1 MNFMRT
7 KKLTIFWPA
16 AALLLAA
23 NSALADIRTISQ
35 HGKVYVPINNIIPY
49 YGMEL
54 SKTSK
59 GLLQLKNKWHTLEF
73 ETNSRRCW
81 INGTLVWLNN
91 PVRKI
96 GWQWALENP
105 DFQKTVEPSVRP
117 YAFLKNAGSRIV
129 VLDPGHGGSDKGATS
144 PRKIYEKLLT
154 KNIANRVRNLL
165 QERGFTVYLTRE
177 DDRNLSLSE
186 RTKIAARRNAD
197 VFVSLHADSAGKTA
211 EGAGTFVLS
220 LPKEYS
226 THSYGKGTASTTT
239 HPGNKFDLANQ
250 ALGTRIQQQ
259 LIKSTGQNDRGVKR
273 ARFQVLREAPCPAA
287 LVEMAFITNPKEER
301 FVLSKSGQDKLARGI
316 ADGIAAYL
324 YDVTRAK

>member
-1 MNFMRT
+1 MGTR
-7 KKLTIFWPA
+7 KLTILSLTT
-16 AALLLAA
+16 ALLL
-23 NSALADIRTISQ
+23 SAGHALPAIRTVSSR
-35 HGKVYVPINNIIPY
+35 GKVYVPVNNIVPY
-49 YGMEL
+49 YGMQL
-54 SKTSK
+54 SQTGKTR
-59 GLLQLKNKWHTLEF
+59 LQLKNKWHTLEF
-73 ETNSRRCW
+73 ETDSRRCW

-91 PVRKI
+91 PVRKV
-96 GWQWALENP
+96 GWQWALEDP
-105 DFQKTVEPSVRP
+105 DFQKTIEPSVRP
-117 YAFLKNAGSRIV
+117 YAFLKGAGKKVV
-129 VLDPGHGGSDKGATS
+129 VLDPGHGGSDRGATS

-165 QERGFTVYLTRE
+165 QARGLTVYLTRE

-186 RTKIAARRNAD
+186 RCKIAGRHKAD

-220 LPKEYS
+220 LPNEYS
-226 THSYGKGTASTTT
+226 THSYGKGTASTTV
-239 HPGNKFDLANQ
+239 HSGNKFDLANQ
-250 ALGTRIQQQ
+250 ALGTRIQQK
-259 LIKSTGQNDRGVKR
+259 LIKATGQHDRGVKR

-324 YDVTRAK
+324 YDVKRAK

>member
-1 MNFMRT
+1 
-7 KKLTIFWPA
+7 
-16 AALLLAA
+16 
-23 NSALADIRTISQ
+23 
-35 HGKVYVPINNIIPY
+35 VYVPINNIIPY

-59 GLLQLKNKWHTLEF
+59 DLLQLKNKWHTLEF

-96 GWQWALENP
+96 GRQWALENP
-105 DFQKTVEPSVRP
+105 DFQKTVDPSVRP
-117 YAFLKNAGSRIV
+117 YAFLKNAGSRVV

-165 QERGFTVYLTRE
+165 QARGFTVYLTRE

-239 HPGNKFDLANQ
+239 HPGNTFDLANQ
-250 ALGTRIQQQ
+250 ALGVRIQQH
-259 LIKSTGQNDRGVKR
+259 LIKNTGQNDRGVKR

-287 LVEMAFITNPKEER
+287 LVEMAFITNPKEEQ

-316 ADGIAAYL
+316 TDGIAAYL
-324 YDVTRAK
+324 YDVNRAKK